1 MTTYKVFLIC
11 SGLGNVNRGFESFT
25 QECFNAL
32 SQVPE
37 LDIILFKGGGES
49 KKRQI
54 VLWNFPRHSWLGINL
69 GKFFKKDPYYIEQ
82 ASFTLSLLPYIFQQK
97 PDVIYFS
104 DGTIGNILWHWRK
117 RTAQSYKLVLSNG
130 GPISPPFERWDHIQ
144 QVAPTHLQAA
154 IEAGEPLEKQSLVP
168 YGINMDAELKILS
181 IADKAALRR
190 KLELPDNLPIILS
203 VAAINKS
210 HKRLDYLIREIA
222 QLPKPRPYLLML
234 GQIEAESAEIV
245 ALANELLEPDKF
257 QIKTVA
263 SDQVVNYYQVAD
275 AFVLSSLGEGFGRVF
290 VEAMSYGL
298 PCIAHDYDVARFV
311 LKDEGYFGNFELPG
325 SLASLIPNVLNQN
338 NDDSKLRR
346 HQSVYERFSW
356 DKIRSKYVDMI
367 YSLFTIV
374 NS

>member
-1 MTTYKVFLIC
+1 MVKVFLIC

-25 QECFNAL
+25 QECFDAL
-32 SQVPE
+32 CQVPE
-37 LDIILFKGGGES
+37 LDITLFKGGGES

-54 VLWNFPRHSWLGINL
+54 VLLNFPRHSWLGINL

-181 IADKAALRR
+181 
-190 KLELPDNLPIILS
+190 
-203 VAAINKS
+203 
-210 HKRLDYLIREIA
+210 
-222 QLPKPRPYLLML
+222 
-234 GQIEAESAEIV
+234 
-245 ALANELLEPDKF
+245 
-257 QIKTVA
+257 
-263 SDQVVNYYQVAD
+263 
-275 AFVLSSLGEGFGRVF
+275 
-290 VEAMSYGL
+290 
-298 PCIAHDYDVARFV
+298 
-311 LKDEGYFGNFELPG
+311 
-325 SLASLIPNVLNQN
+325 
-338 NDDSKLRR
+338 
-346 HQSVYERFSW
+346 
-356 DKIRSKYVDMI
+356 
-367 YSLFTIV
+367 
-374 NS
+374 

>member
-1 MTTYKVFLIC
+1 MIKIFLLC
-11 SGLGNVNRGFESFT
+11 SGLGNVQRGFESFT
-25 QECFNAL
+25 QECFHAL

-37 LDIILFKGGGES
+37 LDITLLKGGGES
-49 KKRQI
+49 TERQI
-54 VLWNFPRHSWLGINL
+54 VLWNFPRDSWLGNYL
-69 GKFFKKDPYYIEQ
+69 GKLTGRCSYYIEQ
-82 ASFTLSLLPYIFQQK
+82 SSFTFCLLFYIFLQK

-104 DGTIGNILWHWRK
+104 DGIVGNILWHWRK
-117 RTAQSYKLVLSNG
+117 KTGQSYKLLFSNG
-130 GPISPPFERWDHIQ
+130 GPLSPPFTRWDHIQ
-144 QVAPTHLQAA
+144 QVAPIHLQGA
-154 IEAGEPLEKQSLVP
+154 IQAGEPLEKQSLVP

-234 GQIEAESAEIV
+234 GQIEPESAEIM

-263 SDQVVNYYQVAD
+263 SDQVADYYQVAD
-275 AFVLSSLGEGFGRVF
+275 AFVLASLGEGFGRVF
-290 VEAMSYGL
+290 LEAMSYGL
-298 PCIAHDYDVARFV
+298 PCITHDYEVSRFV
-311 LKDEGYFGNFELPG
+311 LKDEGYFGNFELAG
-325 SLASLIPNVLNQN
+325 SLTSLISDVLSQN
-338 NDDSKLRR
+338 NDNSKLRR

-356 DKIRSKYVDMI
+356 KKLHLDYFKMINHCAKYTD
-367 YSLFTIV
+367 
-374 NS
+374 

>member
-1 MTTYKVFLIC
+1 MVKVFLIC

-25 QECFNAL
+25 QECFDAL
-32 SQVPE
+32 CQVPE
-37 LDIILFKGGGES
+37 LDITLFKGGGES

-54 VLWNFPRHSWLGINL
+54 VLLNFPRDSWLGINL

-234 GQIEAESAEIV
+234 GQIEAESAEII
-245 ALANELLEPDKF
+245 ALAKELLEPDKF
-257 QIKTVA
+257 QIKTVG

-325 SLASLIPNVLNQN
+325 SLASLIPNVLSQN

-356 DKIRSKYVDMI
+356 DKIHPSYVMMLQQSI
-367 YSLFTIV
+367 KK
-374 NS
+374 

>member
-1 MTTYKVFLIC
+1 
-11 SGLGNVNRGFESFT
+11 
-25 QECFNAL
+25 
-32 SQVPE
+32 
-37 LDIILFKGGGES
+37 
-49 KKRQI
+49 
-54 VLWNFPRHSWLGINL
+54 
-69 GKFFKKDPYYIEQ
+69 
-82 ASFTLSLLPYIFQQK
+82 
-97 PDVIYFS
+97 
-104 DGTIGNILWHWRK
+104 
-117 RTAQSYKLVLSNG
+117 
-130 GPISPPFERWDHIQ
+130 IQ

-181 IADKAALRR
+181 IADKAALKS
-190 KLELPDNLPIILS
+190 KLELPDNIPIILS

-275 AFVLSSLGEGFGRVF
+275 AFVLSSLGEGLPRVLL
-290 VEAMSYGL
+290 EAMSYGL
-298 PCIAHDYDVARFV
+298 PCITHDYEVSRFV

-325 SLASLIPNVLNQN
+325 SLVSLIPNVLSQN
-338 NDDSKLRR
+338 NDDFKLKR

>member
-1 MTTYKVFLIC
+1 
-11 SGLGNVNRGFESFT
+11 
-25 QECFNAL
+25 
-32 SQVPE
+32 
-37 LDIILFKGGGES
+37 
-49 KKRQI
+49 
-54 VLWNFPRHSWLGINL
+54 
-69 GKFFKKDPYYIEQ
+69 
-82 ASFTLSLLPYIFQQK
+82 
-97 PDVIYFS
+97 S

-181 IADKAALRR
+181 TADKVALKS
-190 KLELPDNLPIILS
+190 KLELPDNIPIILS

-234 GQIEAESAEIV
+234 GQIEAESAEII
-245 ALANELLEPDKF
+245 ALAKELLEPDKF

-275 AFVLSSLGEGFGRVF
+275 AFVLSSLGEGFGNWAISR
-290 VEAMSYGL
+290 
-298 PCIAHDYDVARFV
+298 I
-311 LKDEGYFGNFELPG
+311 K
-325 SLASLIPNVLNQN
+325 
-338 NDDSKLRR
+338 
-346 HQSVYERFSW
+346 
-356 DKIRSKYVDMI
+356 
-367 YSLFTIV
+367 
-374 NS
+374 